1 MMRPSIALVTT
12 ATRLQGLLARW
23 GTKGAARFRINQAV
37 QHAAN
42 QSLPTQSAKPSL
54 FHRKS
59 QQQATASQATTSQAD
74 VEFDQY
80 EQEDAQYQSTLESL
94 RREIDLGFPV
104 TIVERKYLPNFDFRN
119 VVVVVVLGHD
129 GLVANTA
136 KYAGELPIIGVNPD
150 KARNDGIL
158 VPFAVS
164 QVRRTLKRTL
174 DQAAN
179 SREVTLA
186 QAIMNDGQTLLA
198 FNDFFIGRKTHVSA
212 RYTLHYQGDSE
223 PQSSSGVIVATGAGS
238 TGWLSSVF
246 NMTRSVAEWTGGQA
260 GAAKKLRWEDRQLA
274 WVVRE
279 PFVSKHSQAN
289 LVAGT
294 LDSGDELV
302 MESLMPESGVVFS
315 DGVEQDFLEFNS
327 GSTVRI
333 QTAPHRAR
341 LVVPE

>member
-37 QHAAN
+37 QHAAV
-42 QSLPTQSAKPSL
+42 QSPAVQSAQSSHFQQKT
-54 FHRKS
+54 
-59 QQQATASQATTSQAD
+59 QQQATSSQAD
-74 VEFDQY
+74 VEFHQY
-80 EQEDAQYQSTLESL
+80 EQEDAQYQSTLETL

-119 VVVVVVLGHD
+119 VVVIVVLGHD

-174 DQAAN
+174 DQTAN

-186 QAIMNDGQTLLA
+186 QANMNDGQTLLA

-246 NMTRSVAEWTGGQA
+246 NMTRSVSEWTGGQA
-260 GAAKKLRWEDRQLA
+260 GAAKKLRWEDRELA

-294 LDSGDELV
+294 LDAGDELV

>member
-23 GTKGAARFRINQAV
+23 GTRGAAQFRIRQAIE
-37 QHAAN
+37 HAAA
-42 QSLPTQSAKPSL
+42 QILPAKSAQPTPFETDTRQQPAATQAEVD
-54 FHRKS
+54 F
-59 QQQATASQATTSQAD
+59 
-74 VEFDQY
+74 EQY
-80 EQEDAQYQSTLESL
+80 EHEDAQYKSTLEIL
-94 RREIDLGFPV
+94 RQEIDLGFPV
-104 TIVERKYLPNFDFRN
+104 TVVERKFLANFDFRN

-158 VPFAVS
+158 VPFAVE

-179 SREVTLA
+179 CREVTLA
-186 QAIMNDGQTLLA
+186 QATLNDGQTLLA

-212 RYTLHYQGDSE
+212 RYTLHYQGESE

-246 NMTRSVAEWTGGQA
+246 NMTRGVTEWTGGQS
-260 GAAKKLRWEDRQLA
+260 GPSKKLRWEDRRLA

-279 PFVSKHSQAN
+279 PFISKHSQAN

-294 LDSGDELV
+294 LEADEELV

-327 GSTVRI
+327 GTTVRI
-333 QTAPHRAR
+333 QAAHSRAR
-341 LVVPE
+341 LVVPDGK

>member
-12 ATRLQGLLARW
+12 ATRLQGLLSRW

-37 QHAAN
+37 QHAAI
-42 QSLPTQSAKPSL
+42 QPSPTQLAKPSL
-54 FHRKS
+54 FRQEL
-59 QQQATASQATTSQAD
+59 QQQASATQAD

-80 EQEDAQYQSTLESL
+80 EQEDSQYQSMLETL

-158 VPFAVS
+158 VPFAVA

-174 DQAAN
+174 DQK
-179 SREVTLA
+179 SKWREVTLA
-186 QAIMNDGQTLLA
+186 QATLNDGQTLLA
-198 FNDFFIGRKTHVSA
+198 FNDLFIGRKTHVSA

-246 NMTRSVAEWTGGQA
+246 NMTRGVSKWTGGQA
-260 GAAKKLRWEDRQLA
+260 GAAKKLGWEDRQLA

-294 LDSGDELV
+294 LDAGEELV

-327 GSTVRI
+327 GTTVRI
-333 QTAPHRAR
+333 QTARLGAR
-341 LVVPE
+341 LVVPDEMNEP